1 MSKERLTAHDT
12 PFHLMLSYGPLGLVR
27 ATLLDLNEH
36 GMTVDTGAITLADGV
51 EVEIAFTQNHHNE
64 YITHRLL
71 ALVKRSFQGGA
82 ELMFSSFAHTT
93 LEVLQRLLEHER
105 NAPERRFARARSRL
119 PATRWPLYPASPL
132 PPNGRF

>member
-1 MSKERLTAHDT
+1 MSKERLTAQDS

-27 ATLLDLNEH
+27 ATLLDLCDE
-36 GMTVDTGAITLADGV
+36 GMTVDTGAITLAHGV
-51 EVEIAFTQNHHNE
+51 EVEIAFTQRQHNE

-82 ELMFSSFAHTT
+82 ELAFSSFAHTT
-93 LEVLQRLLEHER
+93 WEVLHHLLEHER
-105 NAPERRFARARSRL
+105 NAPEQRFARARSRL
-119 PATRWPLYPASPL
+119 PASRWPLFPAYPF